1 MYRIAQEPSLAELS
15 IFCLYHNVNRGP
27 EMIWEFVQAK
37 RDGHKAQRHL
47 EKPVLMAGEVK
58 EDADRLKKNKG
69 RRRGKAQGQQCQ

>member
-1 MYRIAQEPSLAELS
+1 
-15 IFCLYHNVNRGP
+15 
-27 EMIWEFVQAK
+27 MIWEFVQAK